1 MIQRAVDIL
10 EVAEKPDPLKLAE
23 NLTSLAGLQ
32 FQQGVFD
39 KAEPLLSKALQLR
52 ESHLGPNSVELADSL
67 RDYAKLLKKLGRLEE
82 AEKHYMRAKVLLG
95 KA

>member
-1 MIQRAVDIL
+1 
-10 EVAEKPDPLKLAE
+10 
-23 NLTSLAGLQ
+23 
-32 FQQGVFD
+32 
-39 KAEPLLSKALQLR
+39 
-52 ESHLGPNSVELADSL
+52 LADSL